1 MNAEDYIKSLGFYK
15 ESYSDYHN
23 GDYYYTM
30 DYSWGYVAI
39 PDKDIESYGDYW
51 HELRLY
57 IYVENFPFRS
67 KMAYQIFDK
76 DMEDDTVTYRWYD
89 AFHDIIKKYGLKM
102 DEMYEPDPETD
113 LIMYVHNLEDINK
126 NLEIFTNAKDEIM
139 EAVNNELFET
149 FREFFPEK
157 LGKNI
162 ICKIC
167 KKEIASYE
175 FDDHMDKHADD
186 MSIEFINVIASI
198 PDGVIP
204 DKKEFV
210 KQFPLVFSFKRGI
223 FEYELESK
231 ALNSLKTEIEK
242 INGLIKD
249 SGIYN
254 IKVGDTF
261 KLNYLSKI
269 IYENIPEWIRETFV
283 NHTNIPDITTASA
296 YREFI
301 YSCLNCKPIVA
312 KNWLLEIISNKKNY
326 KYLVLREVNSD
337 YQYIRTRLYYNG
349 TDLYRFNN
357 VLKNIVSDDEKDILI
372 KKGSDLLKSNGHM

>member
-1 MNAEDYIKSLGFYK
+1 M
-15 ESYSDYHN
+15 
-23 GDYYYTM
+23 
-30 DYSWGYVAI
+30 V
-39 PDKDIESYGDYW
+39 
-51 HELRLY
+51 
-57 IYVENFPFRS
+57 
-67 KMAYQIFDK
+67 
-76 DMEDDTVTYRWYD
+76 
-89 AFHDIIKKYGLKM
+89 
-102 DEMYEPDPETD
+102 
-113 LIMYVHNLEDINK
+113 LIMYVYNLEDINK
-126 NLEIFTNAKDEIM
+126 NLEIFINAKDEIV
-139 EAVNNELFET
+139 EALNNELFET
-149 FREFFPEK
+149 FKEFFPEK
-157 LGKNI
+157 LEKNI
-162 ICKIC
+162 ICRIC

-186 MSIEFINVIASI
+186 MCIEFINVIESI

-204 DKKEFV
+204 DKKEFI

-261 KLNYLSKI
+261 KLNYLSKM
-269 IYENIPEWIRETFV
+269 IYENIPEWIRENFV

-301 YSCLNCKPIVA
+301 HSCLNCKPMVA

-326 KYLVLREVNSD
+326 RYLILREVNSN
-337 YQYIRTRLYYNG
+337 YQYIRIRLYYNG
-349 TDLYRFNN
+349 TNLYRFNN
-357 VLKNIVSDDEKDILI
+357 VLKNIVSDDEIDILI
-372 KKGSDLLKSNGHM
+372 KKGSDLLKSHGFM